1 MRKIKNP
8 MLVICSLSM
17 ILIAELDSSQLVRS
31 EEDPHEGFSWGGPCI
46 TRNYGACYQIGTFTK
61 YGKTSSCYKYISGDW
76 TDSEQDAIDKYV
88 AEQYPTWTRYRS
100 ATKTYNCHSYCWIER
115 GDSNVFWIEDPE
127 SFIGSDEFVSHNIF
141 SSVESGD
148 LIVIYGS
155 DGTVKHSVVALSDSY
170 GSTMYDR
177 MNSTIVCSKFGSW
190 GLYQTTLYEV
200 YQYYDGSYY
209 VPYGITNK

>member
-8 MLVICSLSM
+8 VLVICSLSI
-17 ILIAELDSSQLVRS
+17 ILIAALDSSRFVRS

-100 ATKTYNCHSYCWIER
+100 ATKTYNCHSYCWIDR
-115 GDSNVFWIEDPE
+115 GDSNVFWIEDP
-127 SFIGSDEFVSHNIF
+127 
-141 SSVESGD
+141 ESGD

-190 GLYQTTLYEV
+190 GLYQTTLYEA

-209 VPYGITNK
+209 VPYTITSKGEGD